1 MPLTM
6 RPFSINTHC
15 ISKLLFR
22 CGSVDLRL
30 GDIKKINSDIKSW
43 LFADQLEY
51 PEEIILHR
59 PRASG
64 GLGLLNIKYKAM
76 SEQIRIFL
84 ETAINPKF
92 SPNLY
97 HQSLFKWHVENIRDI
112 PEPKKNPYIS
122 EEIYS
127 EIKKVKAGGLLNI
140 AKMTSG
146 QWYRVL
152 LESNVTMISD
162 TNQTFKPCRTESK
175 NPQVDW
181 ESVWSLANLDGLCSI
196 DKTFLWRMLHNIHP
210 TQERL
215 HRLGMRNA
223 PTPICNHCNLNSID
237 NLSHSLISCT
247 NNAQVS
253 DWLLKVVR
261 PHVPQPVPAE
271 LVLLHLGHIEE
282 DMKLPLVWLIA
293 QVLGQVW
300 SSRKEK
306 KRPQLYQT
314 RAKIEAG
321 IEILRKS
328 RFIDASK
335 KLKTMIEIADR

>member
-1 MPLTM
+1 MVGVQLKAKHAQTRKVNCDTLLEKVSNTIGPWKGGKFMPLTM

-152 LESNVTMISD
+152 L
-162 TNQTFKPCRTESK
+162 
-175 NPQVDW
+175 
-181 ESVWSLANLDGLCSI
+181 
-196 DKTFLWRMLHNIHP
+196 
-210 TQERL
+210 
-215 HRLGMRNA
+215 
-223 PTPICNHCNLNSID
+223 
-237 NLSHSLISCT
+237 
-247 NNAQVS
+247 
-253 DWLLKVVR
+253 
-261 PHVPQPVPAE
+261 
-271 LVLLHLGHIEE
+271 
-282 DMKLPLVWLIA
+282 
-293 QVLGQVW
+293 
-300 SSRKEK
+300 
-306 KRPQLYQT
+306 
-314 RAKIEAG
+314 
-321 IEILRKS
+321 
-328 RFIDASK
+328 
-335 KLKTMIEIADR
+335 